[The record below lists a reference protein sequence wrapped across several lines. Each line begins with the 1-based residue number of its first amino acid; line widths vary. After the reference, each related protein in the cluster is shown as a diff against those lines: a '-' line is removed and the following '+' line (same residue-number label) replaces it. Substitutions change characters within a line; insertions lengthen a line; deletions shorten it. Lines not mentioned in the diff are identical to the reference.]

1 MKIEIDTNKD
11 SEEEIRHI
19 VKMLMNLLGDN
30 IALQTEIAREEM
42 IKKSKSSYGSDSQ
55 SEEPTPEV
63 SDDGNC
69 SDFSFFDENKDEDK
83 QSENRV
89 VNEPKEKA
97 KAKAKVEEEEEF
109 DFSKLMEY

>member
-30 IALQTEIAREEM
+30 VAFQTEIAREE
-42 IKKSKSSYGSDSQ
+42 ILKKSKTAYGSDSS
-55 SEEPTPEV
+55 SEEPSPEV
-63 SDDGNC
+63 SDEGGFA
-69 SDFSFFDENKDEDK
+69 DFNFFDENKEEAK
-83 QSENRV
+83 QPENRV

-97 KAKAKVEEEEEF
+97 KAKEVEEEEEF